1 MAYQAAISNAAFFLG
16 YAYLE
21 SFLAD
26 ILKEVYLRR
35 PEILPREKQLK
46 YEEIISTASRE
57 DLINL
62 MIAKEVR
69 SVLGTSIEDVK
80 EHFERRLSVPWPD
93 QPKILI
99 ASKIRNCLMHNG
111 ARVDQRLAAA
121 NESFVLD
128 SIVSLQIGDVHEY
141 GLAARYFADEL

>member
-99 ASKIRNCLMHNG
+99 ASKIRNCLMRNG